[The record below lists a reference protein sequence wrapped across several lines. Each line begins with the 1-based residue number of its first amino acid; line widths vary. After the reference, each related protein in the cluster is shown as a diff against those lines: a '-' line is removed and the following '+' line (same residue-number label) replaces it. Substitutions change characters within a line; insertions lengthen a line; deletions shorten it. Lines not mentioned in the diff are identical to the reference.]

1 MHWIMADSVP
11 AEVRG
16 QGSKLQVDWFE
27 APDTVNV
34 SWLYPKKF
42 QVSYVSTM
50 VTRMEDGG
58 ILFRGEVAESI
69 H

>member
-1 MHWIMADSVP
+1 M
-11 AEVRG
+11 EVRG

-58 ILFRGEVAESI
+58 ILFRGTGGSLRLTRPYFEV
-69 H
+69 